1 MLRSG
6 QEQEQNK
13 ICTICAVT
21 VTENVVLLKMYF
33 SLSVF
38 DVQTA
43 ALSYLSILPTIEVR
57 NHHTPTSNPF
67 NNTYYNNTNVRD
79 VF

>member
-13 ICTICAVT
+13 IFTICAVT
-21 VTENVVLLKMYF
+21 VTENVMLLKMYF
-33 SLSVF
+33 CLSVF

-43 ALSYLSILPTIEVR
+43 ALSYLACLCLSVGESIL
-57 NHHTPTSNPF
+57 H
-67 NNTYYNNTNVRD
+67 
-79 VF
+79 